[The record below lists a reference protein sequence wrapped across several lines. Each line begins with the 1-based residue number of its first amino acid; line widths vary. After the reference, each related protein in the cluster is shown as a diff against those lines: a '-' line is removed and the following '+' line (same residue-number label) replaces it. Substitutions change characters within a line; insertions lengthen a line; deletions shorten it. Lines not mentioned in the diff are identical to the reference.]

1 MNGNDSLSNKKIHS
15 HVLTVILHK
24 LNNFHVYKQLLFVY
38 TVIYNHQLCV
48 KTPSELSLSEDE
60 IKIYILKM

>member
-1 MNGNDSLSNKKIHS
+1 MNGNDSLSNKKIQS

-24 LNNFHVYKQLLFVY
+24 LNNFHVWYYTQPLFVY
-38 TVIYNHQLCV
+38 TVIYKQWV
-48 KTPSELSLSEDE
+48 KTSSELSLSEDE